1 MLLRKIF
8 RLLLLILVVFLPLV
22 GKTEVKLPRLV
33 SNGMVLQRDVP
44 LKIWGWATANEKVV
58 VKFCG
63 RTFET
68 VANAKGEW
76 LVKLPATKAGGPY
89 EMQINNIILK
99 DILIGD
105 VWLCSGQSNME
116 YQMNRLTDKYAS
128 EIKNCTNTNIR
139 QFKVPTKF
147 DFSEPLADYSSGIW
161 EEANPQN
168 ILNFSVVAYF
178 FASELYAKYKAPVGI
193 INATLGGS
201 PAEAWVSAEGLKEF
215 PQYLAEAKKYADN
228 EFVDNLRKSE
238 QKASSDWYAA
248 LNSSDKGLHKN
259 WKNPTLDDSAWPTL
273 SVPGFWAYQGVKP
286 VNGAVWFRRK
296 IEVPASLAGKAARL
310 LMGRIVDADSVFING
325 KFVGTTSYQY
335 PQRSYQVPAG
345 VLQEGQN
352 TIVIRLISNSGMGGF
367 VPDKPYK
374 LFAGNDTIQLTGMW
388 HYQIGCVMSPT
399 PAQTFVQWKPVGLF
413 NGMMAPSLNYAIKGA
428 AWYQG
433 ESNTGRY
440 QEYQNLLTCLITDWR
455 TKRGQGDFS
464 FIIVQ
469 LPNFLEAKPEPGES
483 DWAEMRL
490 AQLKTAQ
497 IVSKVALTVN
507 IDLGEWNDIH
517 PQNKKDVGKRMA
529 LAAEQLAYKEKIVA
543 SGPVFQSAKTVKNQI
558 ELSFTNCGSGLAT
571 RDGKVLK
578 GFAIA
583 GSDQKYVWGKA
594 EIKGNKIVVWNENL
608 STPAFVR
615 YAWAD
620 NPARANL
627 INKEGLPASP
637 FSTK

>member
-1 MLLRKIF
+1 MCLNKIF
-8 RLLLLILVVFLPLV
+8 RVLYLILVFSLPFV
-22 GKTEVKLPRLV
+22 GQAEVKLSRLI

-44 LKIWGWATANEKVV
+44 LKIWGWANANEKVV

-63 RTFET
+63 KTFET
-68 VANAKGEW
+68 VANANGDW
-76 LVKLPATKAGGPY
+76 LIKLPATKAGGPY
-89 EMQINNIILK
+89 EMEVNSIKISNILM
-99 DILIGD
+99 GD

-116 YQMNRLTDKYAS
+116 YPMNRLTDRYAN
-128 EIKNCTNTNIR
+128 EIKNCTNTKIR

-147 DFSEPLADYSSGIW
+147 DFTTPLNDYSSGTW
-161 EEANPQN
+161 DEVNPKT
-168 ILNFSVVAYF
+168 ILNFSAVAYF
-178 FASELYAKYKAPVGI
+178 FASELYAKYKVPVGI

-215 PQYLAEAKKYADN
+215 PQYLAEAEKYANN
-228 EFVDNLRKSE
+228 EFVTKLRKDE
-238 QKASSDWYAA
+238 QKASSDWYAS
-248 LNSSDKGLHKN
+248 LNSSDKGLQQN
-259 WKNPTLDDSAWPTL
+259 WKDPALDDSAWPTL
-273 SVPGFWAYQGVKP
+273 SVPGFWVDQGVKP
-286 VNGAVWFRRK
+286 VNGSVWFRRK
-296 IEVPASLAGKAARL
+296 IEVPESLAGKATRL

-352 TIVIRLISNSGMGGF
+352 TIVVRLISNSGLGGF
-367 VPDKPYK
+367 VADKPYK
-374 LFAGNDTIQLTGMW
+374 LFAGNDTVKLTGKW
-388 HYQIGCVMSPT
+388 HYQIGCVMEPT
-399 PAQTFVQWKPVGLF
+399 PAQTFVQWKPIGLF

-433 ESNTGRY
+433 ESNTSRF
-440 QEYQNLLTCLITDWR
+440 QEYQKLLTCLITDWR
-455 TKRGQGDFS
+455 TKRAQGDFP
-464 FIIVQ
+464 FIVVQ

-497 IVSKVALTVN
+497 TVSKIALTVN

-517 PQNKKDVGKRMA
+517 PQNKKDVGKRIA
-529 LAAEQLAYKEKIVA
+529 LAAEQLACNEKIVA
-543 SGPVFQSAKTVKNQI
+543 SGPVFQSAKTIKNQI
-558 ELSFTNCGSGLAT
+558 ELSFNSCGSGLTT
-571 RDGKVLK
+571 RDGKELK

-583 GSDQKYVWGKA
+583 GADQKYVWAKA
-594 EIKGNKIVVWNENL
+594 EIKGNKILVWSEKVL
-608 STPAFVR
+608 TPAFVR

-620 NPARANL
+620 NPAGANL